1 VDERERAC
9 DEHVLAQGHLPMA
22 YAEGILK
29 VCEHYF
35 APGLA
40 SVAGISGANL
50 SRRVEAIMRNRLI
63 QRLSAARKLL
73 LGLAGMAT
81 IALPLALGA
90 FASAQAGDQALSSPK
105 DEPALSPDA
114 LPNAAILA
122 KELTADVIEVTRLKP
137 ANQVMTAA
145 GNTPAGD
152 STDSSVQF
160 AGQFSGMSV
169 DDRHLLIGVSNSIY
183 GFIDHVFL
191 YTAATTGSAQM
202 SVRDVPARI
211 DYQPGIGLRLAAPG
225 VKNAVPGY
233 AMFFSTGGGVSKA
246 FPDGSSTEAKDM
258 GASAGLTHYEM
269 HPPLSTSEFWAL
281 HKIEACG
288 TAKSSCIQV
297 AGRILP
303 FPGE

>member
-1 VDERERAC
+1 VGTRLVDERERAC

-40 SVAGISGANL
+40 SVSGISGANL

-63 QRLSAARKLL
+63 QRLSVAHKLL

-90 FASAQAGDQALSSPK
+90 FASAQARDRALSSPH
-105 DEPALSPDA
+105 DEPALSSDA
-114 LPNAAILA
+114 VPN
-122 KELTADVIEVTRLKP
+122 KP
-137 ANQVMTAA
+137 AKQVVTAA

-191 YTAATTGSAQM
+191 YTAGTTGSAQM

-211 DYQPGIGLRLAAPG
+211 DYQPGIGLRLATPG
-225 VKNAVPGY
+225 VKNAIPGY
-233 AMFFSTGGGVSKA
+233 TMFFSSGG
-246 FPDGSSTEAKDM
+246 

-269 HPPLSTSEFWAL
+269 RPPLSTSEFWAL
-281 HKIEACG
+281 HKIKACG
-288 TAKSSCIQV
+288 TAKSPCIQV
-297 AGRILP
+297 ARRILP
-303 FPGE
+303 FPGK